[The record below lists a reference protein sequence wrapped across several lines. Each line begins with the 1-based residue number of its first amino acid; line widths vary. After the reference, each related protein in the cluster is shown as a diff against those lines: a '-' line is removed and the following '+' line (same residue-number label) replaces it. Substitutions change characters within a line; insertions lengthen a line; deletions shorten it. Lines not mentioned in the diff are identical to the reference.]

1 MGSLLVG
8 VALLY
13 LHSFVKP
20 DALAPSGEEARL
32 QINRGQN
39 LVRKGSDRHSGSSA
53 GLSQAGA
60 IPGRS
65 LSGTTAGPVSY
76 DSRKLGRAETSDL
89 PSTDLNHVLDGSRLL
104 YLVVAFSYRDST
116 TPQDAYRISE
126 SCEYFTRTLQS
137 GRACGRNGT
146 SLEKLEPAAPR

>member
-1 MGSLLVG
+1 MTGIQDR
-8 VALLY
+8 ALGFLKLGQSQDEVY
-13 LHSFVKP
+13 PGQQQDPFLTIP
-20 DALAPSGEEARL
+20 ENSGE
-32 QINRGQN
+32 Q
-39 LVRKGSDRHSGSSA
+39 K
-53 GLSQAGA
+53 
-60 IPGRS
+60 
-65 LSGTTAGPVSY
+65 
-76 DSRKLGRAETSDL
+76 TSDL

-137 GRACGRNGT
+137 GRARGRNGT